1 VCVCVCVCV
10 CVRARVWVC
19 ACVCVRA
26 CVCLKEQYFIIVYLV
41 CGVMLSRQVWHCYG
55 SNLRYSFPYGEMSGK

>member
-1 VCVCVCVCV
+1 MVNLNSELYLVCVCVTEGTVF
-10 CVRARVWVC
+10 
-19 ACVCVRA
+19 
-26 CVCLKEQYFIIVYLV
+26 YIYLV